1 MGTAVGHVI
10 SASNFTSKMQK
21 TPEQQFS
28 TMDFRCQE
36 KTIALNICERVHSNP
51 RMTLYCTGKCLDKGE
66 AKER

>member
-10 SASNFTSKMQK
+10 SASHFIPK

-28 TMDFRCQE
+28 KMDFRCQE
-36 KTIALNICERVHSNP
+36 KTIALNICEQVHSNP
-51 RMTLYCTGKCLDKGE
+51 QMTLYCTGKRLDKGE